1 MLFYLNGINFVLRG
15 GGEHRSLKISQ
26 FTFHNVPDPD
36 NTQKIIRCVE
46 YAEHGS
52 KNRPGGSHQIN
63 QENKIVTQF
72 AREDLGDRCHIFL
85 LELYLSKLPVSALQN
100 DVFYMKPRVRI
111 PDSPSDPWYTD
122 VPMGHN
128 TLRKVFETY

>member
-1 MLFYLNGINFVLRG
+1 M
-15 GGEHRSLKISQ
+15 
-26 FTFHNVPDPD
+26 
-36 NTQKIIRCVE
+36 IRCVE
-46 YAEHGS
+46 YAEHSS

-85 LELYLSKLPVSALQN
+85 LELYLSKLPVSALQKFN
-100 DVFYMKPRVRI
+100 DVFYMKACVRI

-128 TLRKVFETY
+128 TLGKFLKQILNEAGVDTTNKSNHSL